1 MLKTPHVGS
10 TDWIFFI
17 AEILEWLDLRGDY
30 DDYVQDPRYPWPH
43 SFIVQDIVQAF
54 AMIAM
59 FFPDSNVTTLVT
71 MFVNSSQCDE
81 FRKSGVFDPKER
93 SKVRPDR
100 RTRPSYKFRDKEL
113 WKEWKEFY
121 TRVTDYI
128 CLAVTLVKTQLS
140 IEPTSESFKSRYLKD
155 LSSLYSISC
164 QGFISLCPHLQM
176 KFTYYTFLPIVLL
189 ATSSH
194 AGGCGSRARVY
205 KVQTDAHYNEGLL
218 DCPNGYGDVGC
229 PFGTAA
235 HDVQQHPPVND
246 GDQCVTTYTC
256 CR

>member
-1 MLKTPHVGS
+1 MEMMERDRALASRSLSKLEIS
-10 TDWIFFI
+10 SQDWVFFI

-59 FFPDSNVTTLVT
+59 FIPDSNVTKLVT

-100 RTRPSYKFRDKEL
+100 RTRTSYKFRDKEL

-128 CLAVTLVKTQLS
+128 CLTVMLVKTQLS
-140 IEPTSESFKSRYLKD
+140 IEPTIYLVKDSFHSALTLK
-155 LSSLYSISC
+155 
-164 QGFISLCPHLQM
+164 
-176 KFTYYTFLPIVLL
+176 
-189 ATSSH
+189 
-194 AGGCGSRARVY
+194 
-205 KVQTDAHYNEGLL
+205 
-218 DCPNGYGDVGC
+218 
-229 PFGTAA
+229 
-235 HDVQQHPPVND
+235 
-246 GDQCVTTYTC
+246 
-256 CR
+256 

>member
-17 AEILEWLDLRGDY
+17 AEILEWLDLSGDY

-43 SFIVQDIVQAF
+43 SFIVQDIFQAF

-81 FRKSGVFDPKER
+81 SRKSGVFDPKER
-93 SKVRPDR
+93 SKVRSDR

-128 CLAVTLVKTQLS
+128 CFAV
-140 IEPTSESFKSRYLKD
+140 
-155 LSSLYSISC
+155 YSIA
-164 QGFISLCPHLQM
+164 P
-176 KFTYYTFLPIVLL
+176 T
-189 ATSSH
+189 AT
-194 AGGCGSRARVY
+194 A
-205 KVQTDAHYNEGLL
+205 TW
-218 DCPNGYGDVGC
+218 GC

-246 GDQCVTTYTC
+246 GDHTPVAV
-256 CR
+256 RK

>member
-1 MLKTPHVGS
+1 MEKMERDRALESFQAGDLEPGYNAKYNLLQEILRAMLKTPHVGS

-54 AMIAM
+54 AMVAM
-59 FFPDSNVTTLVT
+59 LLPNSNVTKLVT
-71 MFVNSSQCDE
+71 MFVNSSQWDE

-93 SKVRPDR
+93 SK
-100 RTRPSYKFRDKEL
+100 
-113 WKEWKEFY
+113 
-121 TRVTDYI
+121 
-128 CLAVTLVKTQLS
+128 
-140 IEPTSESFKSRYLKD
+140 
-155 LSSLYSISC
+155 
-164 QGFISLCPHLQM
+164 
-176 KFTYYTFLPIVLL
+176 
-189 ATSSH
+189 
-194 AGGCGSRARVY
+194 
-205 KVQTDAHYNEGLL
+205 TDAHYNEGLL

-246 GDQCVTTYTC
+246 GDQCVTTYTY

>member
-1 MLKTPHVGS
+1 MEKMERDRALESFQAGDLEPGYNAKYNLLQEILRAMLKTPHVGS

-54 AMIAM
+54 AMVAM
-59 FFPDSNVTTLVT
+59 LLPNSNVTKLVT
-71 MFVNSSQCDE
+71 MFVNSSQWDE

-93 SKVRPDR
+93 SKVRLNR

-128 CLAVTLVKTQLS
+128 CLA
-140 IEPTSESFKSRYLKD
+140 
-155 LSSLYSISC
+155 
-164 QGFISLCPHLQM
+164 
-176 KFTYYTFLPIVLL
+176 
-189 ATSSH
+189 
-194 AGGCGSRARVY
+194 
-205 KVQTDAHYNEGLL
+205 TDAHYNEGLL

-246 GDQCVTTYTC
+246 GDQCVTTYTY